1 MAKRQHRVVR
11 TARPILAAGRL
22 TRFSDGEGYPV
33 DGYRIGKKSLEVE
46 QPKGSWLA
54 KTSAPPLPMR
64 PVSRRQAGCL
74 TAWRNARQIALL
86 ALAVTSC
93 GGSIEEQCQVFLST
107 FVGCGMVNASGIT
120 TDQKN
125 CSTNFSNAGGPCQ
138 DAFSKATSCVKD
150 KTCSELKSDACSR
163 ELGDLVTKCPT
174 IYH

>member
-11 TARPILAAGRL
+11 TGPAILPAGRL
-22 TRFSDGEGYPV
+22 TLAADGAGHPV
-33 DGYRIGKKSLEVE
+33 DGHKIVKKSLEVE